1 MARTSPRSPRSPSN
15 RSEGTSY
22 AESRS
27 DDSSYRP
34 TRPQMTSRR
43 AARPSRLSKIIQGP
57 TSMTSDEDYSEA
69 SEAAVKIPRAVRS
82 PRAPAT
88 PRTTH
93 KETRKGQQRGE
104 RSSKKVVKPAKSKG
118 TKEKSKPLLSKERKN
133 EARPRLQPKRRTDYK
148 PPPLEVIGVQTQQ
161 PRTKGRRAPPMS
173 PTPLAI
179 ADAKKKARAES
190 GRRGTIN
197 SSGSIDSD
205 KMRKDKYSLD
215 GGSSSGTSLNRDP
228 MMQHRT
234 SQYATD
240 QSEGAYTE
248 GLMTRDTRDTYDD
261 TVGGTTFADD
271 TTMGDGLMGD
281 PTFSMEESTKTRSHR
296 GLMQHFSSV
305 SENTSFGDGSVLIKQ
320 QVAWGCIGL
329 SAVQFAIL
337 TTQVLLCGIAKLSIN
352 PLIGPYPDAFS
363 EWGGKNVYLLVEGQE
378 YFRFISPIFLH
389 VGYIHLLVNIFFQL
403 ETCAYLER
411 EWGFLTWFGIYL
423 ISGFGS
429 CLAASAID
437 SNEIAVC
444 SSGAMMGLFGA
455 RISQAIV
462 WTVFETKMDYM
473 GHGAMIFERLGGVL
487 CSAAVLFVLTFL
499 TYIDWSGHLGGLC
512 TGLLVGFF
520 YFSHALQGRK
530 TRSAI
535 RLISF
540 FAMLLGGLALAV
552 VLFRY
557 SYYDEELADACNYF
571 RNLYVEGYTCEC
583 EAFR

>member
-1 MARTSPRSPRSPSN
+1 MS
-15 RSEGTSY
+15 SE
-22 AESRS
+22 
-27 DDSSYRP
+27 
-34 TRPQMTSRR
+34 
-43 AARPSRLSKIIQGP
+43 
-57 TSMTSDEDYSEA
+57 EDYSDA
-69 SEAAVKIPRAVRS
+69 SEAAVKVPRAIRTRRTPAS
-82 PRAPAT
+82 PRRSNKQPT
-88 PRTTH
+88 
-93 KETRKGQQRGE
+93 KGQQRVE
-104 RSSKKVVKPAKSKG
+104 KNSKKVAKPTKSKG
-118 TKEKSKPLLSKERKN
+118 TKPLLSRERKE
-133 EARPRLQPKRRTDYK
+133 EARPRTQPKSRADYK
-148 PPPLEVIGVQTQQ
+148 PPPLEVIGVQTKQ
-161 PRTKGRRAPPMS
+161 PRTPGRRAPPMS

-179 ADAKKKARAES
+179 ADAKKKARAET
-190 GRRGTIN
+190 GRRGSIN
-197 SSGSIDSD
+197 HSSSIDSD
-205 KMRKDKYSLD
+205 KMRRDKYSLH
-215 GGSSSGTSLNRDP
+215 GGSSSGTSINRDP
-228 MMQHRT
+228 VMQNRT
-234 SQYATD
+234 FKSTTD
-240 QSEGAYTE
+240 QSEGACTE
-248 GLMTRDTRDTYDD
+248 GLTSHGTRDTYDD
-261 TVGGTTFADD
+261 TVGDTTCADYTVGDTTFADD

-281 PTFSMEESTKTRSHR
+281 ATFSMEESDKTRSHR
-296 GLMQHFSSV
+296 GIMQHFSSV
-305 SENTSFGDGSVLIKQ
+305 SENTSFGDSSVLIKQ

-337 TTQVLLCGIAKLSIN
+337 TTQVLLCGIAKLAIN

-378 YFRFISPIFLH
+378 YFRFITPIFLH

-411 EWGFLTWFGIYL
+411 EWGFLTWFSIYL

-437 SNEIAVC
+437 SNSIAVC

-462 WTVFETKMDYM
+462 WTVFETKVDYM
-473 GHGAMIFERLGGVL
+473 GHGALIFERLGGVVS
-487 CSAAVLFVLTFL
+487 SAAVLFVLTFL

-520 YFSHALQGRK
+520 YFSHALLGRK
-530 TRSAI
+530 TRSTI

-540 FAMLLGGLALAV
+540 LAMLVGGLALAA

-557 SYYDEELADACNYF
+557 SYYDEDLADACNYF